1 VAAEEAARSAA
12 RSADVDEQTL
22 ALARLGRHH
31 ELGPGLPSVLD
42 AVLVDGNQCMPLVTA
57 REYAVTV
64 TVIAAGRRIV
74 FPLNRIGP
82 RRVSVRLDSHEPD
95 VWRGERVEGDLWRP
109 GSMSARTIGPT
120 RAGAV
125 RECQAAVE
133 SEAQRRV
140 TSANSGSGGA
150 AATVGGV
157 DMSDPVWSQ
166 PAWKVDATIRFT
178 IVSIFGQTPATVY
191 VRCTASRSGGRTST
205 SISSR

>member
-1 VAAEEAARSAA
+1 VADGVEVAAFVVSCVSLVAAGGSVWYARTQARHAGEAVVAAEEAARSAA

-95 VWRGERVEGDLWRP
+95 VWRGERVEVDLW
-109 GSMSARTIGPT
+109 PT
-120 RAGAV
+120 ATWRCGCGLPENVGAV
-125 RECQAAVE
+125 PHWRHVINRGYDSLTAREAA
-133 SEAQRRV
+133 S
-140 TSANSGSGGA
+140 
-150 AATVGGV
+150 
-157 DMSDPVWSQ
+157 
-166 PAWKVDATIRFT
+166 
-178 IVSIFGQTPATVY
+178 
-191 VRCTASRSGGRTST
+191 
-205 SISSR
+205 